1 MPSSLPDQESGSAAP
16 AAGDPDPPFV
26 QSGSPVN
33 TLLIVGSVL
42 VTLYTSWGQDEQ
54 TVRPFVISLSPAAS
68 PQAWAEILGG
78 QVWRLFT
85 PMFLHYSVQ
94 HLGFNMLGM
103 VNLGRPLERV
113 CGSWAYASLCL
124 TLALLTN
131 VGEYLLNGEPNFGGM
146 SGVLYGLFG
155 YIWMRGRCD
164 PDFVLQM
171 PTETIVIALV
181 WFVACF
187 TGKLGPIANGAHSI
201 GLIVGALW
209 GVASGRAAWRRL
221 KTTQAAMKAEPRSD
235 PGGG

>member
-1 MPSSLPDQESGSAAP
+1 MPSSLPDQEPVPADP
-16 AAGDPDPPFV
+16 AANDPASPFV

-42 VTLYTSWGQDEQ
+42 VTLYTAWGQDEE
-54 TVRPFVISLSPAAS
+54 RLRLFVISLWPAAS
-68 PQAWAEILGG
+68 PRAWAEILGG
-78 QVWRLFT
+78 EVWRLFT

-103 VNLGRPLERV
+103 VNLGRPLEKV
-113 CGSWAYASLCL
+113 CGSRAYASLCL
-124 TLALLTN
+124 ILALLTN
-131 VGEYLLNGEPNFGGM
+131 VGEYLINGAPNFGGM

-164 PDFVLQM
+164 PGFVLQM

-201 GLIVGALW
+201 GLVVGAVW
-209 GVASGRAAWRRL
+209 GVAAGRAALRRL
-221 KTTQAAMKAEPRSD
+221 QTASAAMKVAPR
-235 PGGG
+235 

>member
-1 MPSSLPDQESGSAAP
+1 MPSSLPDQEPVP
-16 AAGDPDPPFV
+16 AGPADGDPVSPFV

-42 VTLYTSWGQDEQ
+42 VTLYTAWGQDTEKLL
-54 TVRPFVISLSPAAS
+54 PFVISLSPAAS
-68 PQAWAEILGG
+68 PKAWAEVLHGEA
-78 QVWRLFT
+78 WRLFT

-103 VNLGRPLERV
+103 VNLGRPLEKV
-113 CGSWAYASLCL
+113 CGSRAYVALCL
-124 TLALLTN
+124 VLALLTN
-131 VGEYLLNGEPNFGGM
+131 VGEYLINGEPNFGGM

-164 PDFVLQM
+164 PTFVLQM

-187 TGKLGPIANGAHSI
+187 TGKLGPIANAAHSI
-201 GLIVGALW
+201 GLIVGAVW
-209 GVASGRAAWRRL
+209 GVVAGRAALHRL
-221 KTTQAAMKAEPRSD
+221 EISGAAMKVQARSELE
-235 PGGG
+235 G